1 MDHISIWK
9 NALVDGQSLL
19 NSLINNESFIES
31 GAQLSVAMI
40 ECLKNGGTL
49 FTCGNGGSHTQAM
62 HFAEEWTGR
71 FRKNRKP
78 VASLALGD
86 SSHVTCVGN
95 DFGFDQIFSRQ
106 LEALGRKGDMVLL
119 FTTSGQSPNLV
130 EAAKVAKTKGIKC
143 IGILGRD
150 GGVLKNMVDLAI
162 IVPAQSSDRI
172 QEIHLKILHIA
183 IESTERALFPENY

>member
-1 MDHISIWK
+1 MDHKSIWK
-9 NALVDGQSLL
+9 NALVEGQNLL
-19 NSLINNESFIES
+19 NSLINNESFIEN
-31 GAQLSVAMI
+31 GAQLSAAMI

-162 IVPAQSSDRI
+162 IVHAQASDRI

>member
-1 MDHISIWK
+1 MDHKSIWK
-9 NALVDGQSLL
+9 NALVEGQNLL
-19 NSLINNESFIES
+19 NSLINNESFIEN
-31 GAQLSVAMI
+31 GAQLSAAMI

-162 IVPAQSSDRI
+162 IVPAQASDRI

>member
-1 MDHISIWK
+1 MDHKSIWK
-9 NALVDGQSLL
+9 NALVDGQNLL
-19 NSLINNESFIES
+19 NSLISNESFIES

-130 EAAKVAKTKGIKC
+130 EAAKVAKTKDIKC

>member
-1 MDHISIWK
+1 
-9 NALVDGQSLL
+9 
-19 NSLINNESFIES
+19 
-31 GAQLSVAMI
+31 MI

>member
-1 MDHISIWK
+1 MDHKSIWK
-9 NALVDGQSLL
+9 NALVDGQNLL
-19 NSLINNESFIES
+19 NSLINNESFIEN
-31 GAQLSVAMI
+31 GAQLSAAMI

-162 IVPAQSSDRI
+162 IVPAQASDRI